1 MSKKMTA
8 ALLIVSLTF
17 NLAVLGIFLYRQFS
31 GPEAAGAP
39 WRQGPPP
46 FREMGVDA
54 RQRARLMDIMRSF
67 HRENRSLQ
75 REIMKNER
83 ALMKTIRLNPAD
95 STTIDSLVGV
105 IGRLREEY
113 SRRAIRKLSE
123 AGKILTEE
131 QRGLLLDMMMKRR
144 RGNIPGGHRPPWAP

>member
-17 NLAVLGIFLYRQFS
+17 NLAVLGVFLYRHFAAPQ
-31 GPEAAGAP
+31 GAEAAWQKG
-39 WRQGPPP
+39 PP

-54 RQRARLMDIMRSF
+54 RQRARLVDIMRSF

-83 ALMKTIRLNPAD
+83 ALMKTMRLNPAD
-95 STTIDSLVGV
+95 SSTIDSLVGV
-105 IGRLREEY
+105 IGRLKEEH
-113 SRRAIRKLSE
+113 SRRAMRRLSE

-131 QRGLLLDMMMKRR
+131 QRGVLLDMMMKRR
-144 RGNIPGGHRPPWAP
+144 RGNPPGGHRPPWAR